1 MPIKHNSFMTLLRF
15 LFSSILLLFALSA
28 QAGNLVIERGWVED
42 PAGNMTI
49 EEARQAVETPL
60 SRELFSQGY
69 SKSVFWIRLRID
81 PSHLI
86 DQSPE
91 NLVVRIR
98 PPYQDQIWIYDPLA
112 SQDKARVTGDYY
124 DWADDEYQSLN
135 LNFIIPLGSEPR
147 DIWLRVKATVSTL
160 TFIEVMTE
168 DQVRAADRL
177 QELVTMLYLSALL
190 VCFGWAA
197 LTRVNNKDKLLSYY
211 LVREAFVIIYALA
224 ILGYLRI
231 FTSGWLPAGW
241 LDTFTTLISFLFI
254 TVVIWFDWNL
264 ISEFKPNR
272 WLARIHISLVL
283 FFPISAALVLMGK
296 TNEAVR
302 LSSLIVLATISLAL
316 ISAISTR
323 AWNLSRNGSQDDQP
337 VCSKT
342 FLVLLYTFVAAIALL
357 HRLPLM
363 GMFSGSEHFVY
374 LNLVYPLVTSI
385 VLMVFIQIRVY
396 RLSKYQ
402 QQKDRRLE
410 IAEVEVQ
417 AERVQRVEQANFLK
431 MLAHEMKTPLSV
443 VRMAVGS
450 TSLPPRTHEVVD
462 RAVTDMDSIIER
474 LLQVER
480 LEDKK
485 LSVNQDNFDLLD
497 IVKRACLSL
506 PGGERV
512 HISSPEEVWVHTDQ
526 EIARVIIYNLLENAL
541 KYSPEGSLIK
551 ITLIDGPDKV
561 QFSVENKVGS
571 AGLPSSEHVF
581 EKYYRSSLARQRT
594 GSGLGLYLVKSLVSL
609 LGGYVDYVPGEG
621 FVRFSVEIPRQTM
634 KV

>member
-1 MPIKHNSFMTLLRF
+1 MTLRRF
-15 LFSSILLLFALSA
+15 LFSLILLLVALDT
-28 QAGNLVIERGWVED
+28 QASDLVIERGWVED
-42 PAGNMTI
+42 SAGNMTI
-49 EEARQAVETPL
+49 EEAKQAIETPL
-60 SRELFSQGY
+60 TRELFSQGY

-81 PSHLI
+81 PSQLR
-86 DQSPE
+86 DQSAE

-98 PPYQDQIWIYDPLA
+98 PPYQDRIWIYDPLA
-112 SQDKARVTGDYY
+112 SRDKVRVTGDYY
-124 DWADDEYQSLN
+124 DWADDEYHSLN
-135 LNFIIPLGSEPR
+135 LNFIIPVGSEPR
-147 DIWLRVKATVSTL
+147 DVWLRVKATVSTL

-177 QELVTMLYLSALL
+177 QELATMLYLSALL
-190 VCFGWAA
+190 ICFGWAA
-197 LTRVNNKDKLLSYY
+197 LTRINNKDKLLSYY
-211 LVREAFVIIYALA
+211 LIRETVVIVYALA
-224 ILGYLRI
+224 ILGYVRI

-241 LDTFTTLISFLFI
+241 LDTFTTLISFFFI
-254 TVVIWFDWNL
+254 TVVIWFDWSL

-272 WLARIHISLVL
+272 WLARLHISLVL

-302 LSSLIVLATISLAL
+302 LSSLIVIATISLAL

-323 AWNLSRNGSQDDQP
+323 AWTIARNASQEDQP

-342 FLVLLYTFVAAIALL
+342 FLVLLYTFVALIALL
-357 HRLPLM
+357 HRLPIM

-374 LNLVYPLVTSI
+374 LNLVYPLLTSI
-385 VLMVFIQIRVY
+385 VLMVLIQIRVY

-402 QQKDRRLE
+402 QQKNLRLE

-450 TSLPPRTHEVVD
+450 TSLPSRTHEVVD

-480 LEDKK
+480 LEDEK
-485 LSVNQDNFDLLD
+485 LLVNHDNFDLLD
-497 IVKRACLSL
+497 VVRRVCLSL

-512 HISSPEEVWVHTDQ
+512 CISAQGEVQVDSDQ
-526 EIARVIIYNLLENAL
+526 EIVRVIISNLLENAL
-541 KYSPEGSLIK
+541 KYSPEDSPIN
-551 ITLIDGPDKV
+551 ITLIKSPDKV
-561 QFSVENKVGS
+561 CFSVENQVGS
-571 AGLPSSEHVF
+571 AGFPSSNQVF
-581 EKYYRSSLARQRT
+581 EKYYRSALARQRT
-594 GSGLGLYLVKSLVSL
+594 GSGLGLYLVKSLISL
-609 LGGYVDYVPGEG
+609 LGGHIEYVPVEG
-621 FVRFSVEIPRQTM
+621 HVRFNVEIPRQTM

>member
-1 MPIKHNSFMTLLRF
+1 
-15 LFSSILLLFALSA
+15 
-28 QAGNLVIERGWVED
+28 
-42 PAGNMTI
+42 
-49 EEARQAVETPL
+49 
-60 SRELFSQGY
+60 
-69 SKSVFWIRLRID
+69 
-81 PSHLI
+81 
-86 DQSPE
+86 
-91 NLVVRIR
+91 VVRIR
-98 PPYQDQIWIYDPLA
+98 PPYQDRIWIYDPLA
-112 SQDKARVTGDYY
+112 SQDKVRVTGDYY
-124 DWADDEYQSLN
+124 DWADDEYRSLN
-135 LNFIIPLGSEPR
+135 LNFIIPVGSEPR
-147 DIWLRVKATVSTL
+147 DIWLRVKAAVSTL

-168 DQVRAADRL
+168 NQVRAADRL

-197 LTRVNNKDKLLSYY
+197 LTRINNKDKLLSYY
-211 LVREAFVIIYALA
+211 LVREAAVIIYALA
-224 ILGYLRI
+224 ILGYVRI

-241 LDTFTTLISFLFI
+241 LDTFTTLISFFFI

-264 ISEFKPNR
+264 IAEFKPNR
-272 WLARIHISLVL
+272 WLARLHISLVL
-283 FFPISAALVLMGK
+283 FFPIAAALVLMGK

-323 AWNLSRNGSQDDQP
+323 VWTIARNGSQDSQP
-337 VCSKT
+337 ICSKT
-342 FLVLLYTFVAAIALL
+342 FLVLLYAFVAAIALL
-357 HRLPLM
+357 HRLPIM

-417 AERVQRVEQANFLK
+417 AEREQRVEQANFLK

-474 LLQVER
+474 LLQAER

-485 LSVNQDNFDLLD
+485 LSVNHDNFDLLD
-497 IVKRACLSL
+497 IVKRACMSLS
-506 PGGERV
+506 GGERV
-512 HISSPEEVWVHTDQ
+512 HISAPAEVQVHSDQ
-526 EIARVIIYNLLENAL
+526 EIVRVIVFNLLENAL
-541 KYSPEGSLIK
+541 KYSPEDSAVNISLI
-551 ITLIDGPDKV
+551 DSSNKV
-561 QFSVENKVGS
+561 YFSVENQVGS
-571 AGLPSSEHVF
+571 AGFPSPDQVF
-581 EKYYRSSLARQRT
+581 EKYYRSALARQRT
-594 GSGLGLYLVKSLVSL
+594 GSGLGLYLVKSLASL
-609 LGGYVDYVPGEG
+609 LGGHVEYAPSIGLIC
-621 FVRFSVEIPRQTM
+621 FKVEIPRQNM